1 MNEWQ
6 VALIFYAVSRPA
18 GPVRNLRHEDDRER
32 GAYVNG
38 GGQTAASILY
48 FIARFHRRDVE
59 FSVVVVVVYKRAS
72 VNGWDSCPI
81 HSRPCR
87 EIQFNI
93 WTHSYN
99 LTVAAIDRSLVGA
112 AR

>member
-18 GPVRNLRHEDDRER
+18 GPARPREKSTAR
-32 GAYVNG
+32 RRPRARCLCTRYTVNG

-72 VNGWDSCPI
+72 VNGWDNCASVPRDPI
-81 HSRPCR
+81 
-87 EIQFNI
+87 
-93 WTHSYN
+93 
-99 LTVAAIDRSLVGA
+99 
-112 AR
+112 